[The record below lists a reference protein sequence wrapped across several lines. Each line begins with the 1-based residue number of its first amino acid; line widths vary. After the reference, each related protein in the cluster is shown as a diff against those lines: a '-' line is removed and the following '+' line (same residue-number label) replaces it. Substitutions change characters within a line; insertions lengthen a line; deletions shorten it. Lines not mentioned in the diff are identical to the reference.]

1 MPDPNESLKNR
12 NGMKRI
18 FALLLALG
26 ALCTLSARTL
36 KCSYRVTVAGSRPE
50 CPVVIRDVPGWARSA
65 VVSSEGSRQIP
76 SQLDER
82 LGELVFVADISGARD
97 FRVVYSSEPDRRV
110 FKSRVHAQMW
120 LKNPDKSLRAADTLS
135 STQNDMYHKLH
146 HHGPAF
152 ESEYAAY
159 RIYFDNKQT
168 IDTYGKKRP
177 RLELAET
184 MWYPSDEQLSRGYG
198 HDNLRVFGSV
208 GVGTLKGWDAEKR
221 KMVHITDFKRR
232 EARILADGPIRTVV
246 EMRVEGWRYGG
257 REITMTSRYILYAGH
272 GDVQVENRIEGDFR
286 GLVFTTGVMKMAESE
301 VCKND
306 NVIAAF
312 GRDFPENDTVKWER
326 ESVGLAVA
334 VPQRQIVSQTD
345 DKTSYLFQLTPDAR
359 GRIDYAFEMIWRKS
373 EWLKDRSD
381 TECVL
386 GLMESVGAARTP
398 VVVSRIRQF

>member
-1 MPDPNESLKNR
+1 M
-12 NGMKRI
+12 
-18 FALLLALG
+18 
-26 ALCTLSARTL
+26 
-36 KCSYRVTVAGSRPE
+36 TV
-50 CPVVIRDVPGWARSA
+50 
-65 VVSSEGSRQIP
+65 
-76 SQLDER
+76 
-82 LGELVFVADISGARD
+82 
-97 FRVVYSSEPDRRV
+97 PDRVREAALREAKDAAV
-110 FKSRVHAQMW
+110 REAMGRLSPGAVHA
-120 LKNPDKSLRAADTLS
+120 LRAAAKLRN
-135 STQNDMYHKLH
+135 STPEEVLREELRDYVAAQIPYVDVEGIIRNMAGVFYTA
-146 HHGPAF
+146 G
-152 ESEYAAY
+152 YA
-159 RIYFDNKQT
+159 
-168 IDTYGKKRP
+168 
-177 RLELAET
+177 
-184 MWYPSDEQLSRGYG
+184 
-198 HDNLRVFGSV
+198 
-208 GVGTLKGWDAEKR
+208 VGTLKGWDAEKR

>member
-1 MPDPNESLKNR
+1 
-12 NGMKRI
+12 MKRI
-18 FALLLALG
+18 LLFLLALG
-26 ALCTLSARTL
+26 AVCSLNAKTQ
-36 KCSYRVTVAGSRPE
+36 KCLYRVTVTGNRPE
-50 CPVVIRDVPGWARSA
+50 CPVVIRDVPEWAQSA
-65 VVSSEGSRQIP
+65 VVSIEGLHQIP
-76 SQLDER
+76 SQLDR
-82 LGELVFVADISGARD
+82 DLGELVFVYDISGSRD
-97 FRVVYSSEPDRRV
+97 FRVVYSSSPDKRV
-110 FKSRVHAQMW
+110 FSARVHAQMW
-120 LKNPDKSLRAADTLS
+120 LKNEDKSLRAADTVAS
-135 STQNDMYHKLH
+135 DRDNMYHRLH

-177 RLELAET
+177 QLELAET

-208 GVGTLKGWDAEKR
+208 GVGALKGWDAEKR
-221 KMVHITDFKRR
+221 KMVHIADFKRR
-232 EARILADGPIRTVV
+232 EARILANGPIRTVV
-246 EMRVEGWRYGG
+246 EMQVEGWRYGG
-257 REITMTSRYILYAGH
+257 REISMTSRYILYAGH
-272 GDVQVENRIEGDFR
+272 GDVQVENRIEGDFK
-286 GLVFTTGVMKMAESE
+286 GLVFTTGVMKMAENK
-301 VCKND
+301 VYKND

-334 VPQRQIVSQTD
+334 VPQRQIASQTD
-345 DKTSYLFQLTPDAR
+345 DRTSYLFQLTPDAR
-359 GRIDYAFEMIWRKS
+359 GRIDYVFEMIWRKS

-398 VVVSRIRQF
+398 VVVSRIR

>member
-1 MPDPNESLKNR
+1 
-12 NGMKRI
+12 
-18 FALLLALG
+18 
-26 ALCTLSARTL
+26 
-36 KCSYRVTVAGSRPE
+36 
-50 CPVVIRDVPGWARSA
+50 
-65 VVSSEGSRQIP
+65 
-76 SQLDER
+76 
-82 LGELVFVADISGARD
+82 
-97 FRVVYSSEPDRRV
+97 
-110 FKSRVHAQMW
+110 
-120 LKNPDKSLRAADTLS
+120 
-135 STQNDMYHKLH
+135 
-146 HHGPAF
+146 
-152 ESEYAAY
+152 
-159 RIYFDNKQT
+159 
-168 IDTYGKKRP
+168 
-177 RLELAET
+177 

-272 GDVQVENRIEGDFR
+272 GDVQVENCIEGDFR

-381 TECVL
+381 TECIL

>member
-1 MPDPNESLKNR
+1 M
-12 NGMKRI
+12 
-18 FALLLALG
+18 
-26 ALCTLSARTL
+26 
-36 KCSYRVTVAGSRPE
+36 
-50 CPVVIRDVPGWARSA
+50 
-65 VVSSEGSRQIP
+65 
-76 SQLDER
+76 
-82 LGELVFVADISGARD
+82 
-97 FRVVYSSEPDRRV
+97 VYSSEPDKRV

-135 STQNDMYHKLH
+135 STQNDMYHRLH

-184 MWYPSDEQLSRGYG
+184 MWYPSDEQLADGYG

-208 GVGTLKGWDAEKR
+208 GVGALKGWDAEKN
-221 KMVHITDFKRR
+221 KMVHIADFKRR
-232 EARILADGPIRTVV
+232 EARILAKGPIRTIV
-246 EMRVEGWRYGG
+246 EMRVEGWKYGG

-272 GDVQVENRIEGDFR
+272 GDVQVENRIEGDFK
-286 GLVFTTGVMKMAESE
+286 GLIFTTGVMKMAGNK
-301 VCKND
+301 VYRDD

-312 GRDFPENDTVKWER
+312 GRDYPENDTLKWEK

-334 VPQRQIVSQTD
+334 VPQKQVVSQID
-345 DKTSYLFQLTPDAR
+345 DKTSYLFQLAPDTR
-359 GRIDYAFEMIWRKS
+359 GRIDYVFEMIWRKS

-381 TECVL
+381 TQCVL
-386 GLMESVGAARTP
+386 GLMESVRSARTA
-398 VVVSRIRQF
+398 VVVSRIP